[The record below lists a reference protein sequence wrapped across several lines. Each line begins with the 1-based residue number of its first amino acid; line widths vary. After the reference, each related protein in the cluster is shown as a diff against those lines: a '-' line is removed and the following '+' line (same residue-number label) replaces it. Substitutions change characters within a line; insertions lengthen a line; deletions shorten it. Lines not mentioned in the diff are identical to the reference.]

1 MQTFDVIIIGGGF
14 LGLSTAYELSKA
26 GVRVLLL
33 EAGDIGSGTSGSC
46 SGRAQV
52 CEGHLDALN
61 IALIRDGLK
70 KLETMETQLDYKFAW
85 RRVALL
91 LLLRTEKLKQHWLE
105 RSVILTAAGIPTSVI
120 DPESLHAAE
129 PNLLMDGF
137 LGAAYSVE
145 GMLDPLKFIHAYA
158 QAAVR
163 NGAVLLRNTPVT
175 GMTVDHHRV
184 TAVHTT
190 RETFYTDKV
199 AVMAGAWES
208 VITRMAGVEVPIR
221 HAHAEALITEPVPP
235 LVFNNI
241 GQADSYETIFGKLK
255 AVTIGIHPEPNGSLA
270 IAESITRTTE
280 LHHRVSA
287 WGLSTM
293 AVEMVKLYPFLEKVR
308 VLRSWGRPTS
318 FTPDDEPLVGW
329 VPPLDNMYIA
339 TSLVETITVV
349 PLLSECMAM
358 MIQGQNP
365 PLSLDLFS
373 PARFP
378 EHVGFPGDSAP
389 QVKQPD
395 HAQ

>member
-105 RSVILTAAGIPTSVI
+105 RSVILTAAGIPTSVL
-120 DPESLHAAE
+120 DPE
-129 PNLLMDGF
+129 
-137 LGAAYSVE
+137 
-145 GMLDPLKFIHAYA
+145 
-158 QAAVR
+158 
-163 NGAVLLRNTPVT
+163 
-175 GMTVDHHRV
+175 TVDHHRV

-329 VPPLDNMYIA
+329 VPQLDNMYIA